1 MIRSFI
7 INNYLAKEFIK
18 VIFNMSLAFFSLGFI
33 VNLFEEINYFKDYDV
48 GIDTPI
54 ILTLLF
60 VPSLIYNMFPFLMLL
75 SGIFFFLKIKKTEEI
90 TAMKVSG
97 MSNFSVIVVPSVLAI
112 LIGIFMITAVNPITS
127 FMVKKY
133 EATKGSFDIE
143 KDYLAALTV
152 NGIWIKEKNFGKN
165 FIIKAQNLE
174 NENLL
179 DVIIYEFDNEN
190 NFVKRID
197 AEYADISSLSWIL
210 KDVKII
216 YSNKESEEENIENY
230 TYRSM
235 YDIKKITSLYSNLD
249 TISFWNMKNE
259 IKLLNDRGY
268 STREMRSKLQKSLA
282 FPFFLLSMILLSG
295 VFTLGIRVK
304 ESNWTYVFLAIIT
317 SVLIFYFNEFSAA
330 LGNTE
335 KLPIEISVWM
345 PIVIIFIFGA
355 VGLIHANQK

>member
-1 MIRSFI
+1 MLYFADPVRI
-7 INNYLAKEFIK
+7 IEISTKLSLSDPNNNKKKSYFEFIY
-18 VIFNMSLAFFSLGFI
+18 A
-33 VNLFEEINYFKDYDV
+33 
-48 GIDTPI
+48 TI
-54 ILTLLF
+54 IKLDE
-60 VPSLIYNMFPFLMLL
+60 N
-75 SGIFFFLKIKKTEEI
+75 IKKTEEI

-197 AEYADISSLSWIL
+197 AAYADISSLSWIL

-230 TYRSM
+230 TYRSI